1 MHGRIALDTAV
12 DRGNALLEALQGEDA
27 QLIAAD
33 LQRHVVGGGEMLL
46 DPTRPL
52 DRVFFPET
60 AVIGLR
66 AAATTGRMMQVGL
79 VGREGMVGWWA
90 LLGNDMPDHG
100 AVALLQG
107 GSVLSIPTTRLRAAC
122 SASPTLLADLLR
134 CMGQFVEQLSD
145 TIVSTACDPAERRLA
160 RWLLMRH
167 DRIDGDEIAIKH
179 SELGML
185 LNLRRATITDCL
197 HILEGE
203 RALRCTRGHIA
214 IRDRAILEAFAR
226 DKSAKPR
233 GGR

>member
-90 LLGNDMPDHG
+90 LLGNDLPGHG

-107 GSVLSIPTTRLRAAC
+107 GTVLSIPTTRLRAAC

-160 RWLLMRH
+160 RWLLMLH

-214 IRDRAILEAFAR
+214 IRDRAMLEAFAR
-226 DKSAKPR
+226 DKSAKAS

>member
-1 MHGRIALDTAV
+1 MHGRMALDAPV
-12 DRGNALLEALQGEDA
+12 DRGNALLQSLHPEDA
-27 QLIAAD
+27 ALIAAD
-33 LQRHVVGGGEMLL
+33 LQRHVVGGGELLL
-46 DPTRPL
+46 DPGRPL
-52 DRVFFPET
+52 DHVYFPET

-66 AAATTGRMMQVGL
+66 ATTATGRMMHVGL

-90 LLGNDMPDHG
+90 LLGTDLPDQG

-107 GSVLSIPTTRLRAAC
+107 GTVLSIPTTRLRAAC
-122 SASPTLLADLLR
+122 STSPTLLADLLR
-134 CMGQFVEQLSD
+134 FMGEFVAQLSD

-160 RWLLMRH
+160 RWLLMLH

-214 IRDRAILEAFAR
+214 IRDRAMLEAFAR
-226 DKSAKPR
+226 HNCASTG

>member
-1 MHGRIALDTAV
+1 MDTAV
-12 DRGNALLEALQGEDA
+12 DCGNALLQSLHPEDA
-27 QLIAAD
+27 ALIAAD
-33 LQRHVVGGGEMLL
+33 LQRHGVGGGGILL
-46 DPTRPL
+46 DPARPV
-52 DRVFFPET
+52 DRVYFPET

-66 AAATTGRMMQVGL
+66 AATATGRMMEIGL
-79 VGREGMVGWWA
+79 VGREGMVGWSA
-90 LLGNDMPDHG
+90 LLDNEMPG
-100 AVALLQG
+100 QYAVAL
-107 GSVLSIPTTRLRAAC
+107 LSIPTTRLRAAC

-134 CMGQFVEQLSD
+134 FMGQFVQQLSH

-160 RWLLMRH
+160 RWLLMLH

-214 IRDRAILEAFAR
+214 IRDRAMLEAFAR
-226 DKSAKPR
+226 HNCAETS

>member
-1 MHGRIALDTAV
+1 MHGRMALDTVV
-12 DRGNALLEALQGEDA
+12 DRGNALLRSLHPEDA

-33 LQRHVVGGGEMLL
+33 LKRHDVSGGQILL
-46 DPTRPL
+46 DPARPV
-52 DRVFFPET
+52 DRVYFPET
-60 AVIGLR
+60 TVIGLR
-66 AAATTGRMMQVGL
+66 AATAAGRMMEIGV
-79 VGREGMVGWWA
+79 VRREGMVGWCA
-90 LLGNDMPDHG
+90 LMGNDMSG
-100 AVALLQG
+100 QCAVALLQG
-107 GSVLSIPTTRLRAAC
+107 GTLLSIPTARLRAAC

-160 RWLLMRH
+160 RWLLMLH
-167 DRIDGDEIAIKH
+167 DRIDGDDIAIKH

-214 IRDRAILEAFAR
+214 IRDRAMLEAFAR
-226 DKSAKPR
+226 DKSAKAS